1 MKPMRDREPLLRA
14 RRVFS
19 RALIFLRRIY
29 LVPVWLYR
37 KFISP
42 LKPASSC
49 RFTPTCSRYAVDAV
63 MEWGIIVGTL
73 MAVWRIMRCNPFSA
87 GGNDPVPTRREV
99 WDKFRRKT

>member
-1 MKPMRDREPLLRA
+1 MMNVRDLPARA

-19 RALIFLRRIY
+19 RAMIFLRRVY
-29 LVPVWLYR
+29 LLPVRFYR
-37 KFISP
+37 RFLSP
-42 LKPASSC
+42 LKPVSSC

-87 GGNDPVPTRREV
+87 GGDDPVPTRRDV
-99 WDKFRRKT
+99 WNKIRRKN